1 LPLSLVGT
9 ACVAAAIVA
18 AAGLLAA
25 RERASVLWT
34 VAWAS
39 VLAAG
44 ALALAPSP
52 GALLGLAFVSPF
64 FPGCQLLGACAAT
77 RGSAPVWL
85 VAATIGVATARA
97 LARAGG
103 FAGVELVGV
112 TLEPVPTLIAAWLL
126 ARTARRE
133 PSSGSLV
140 AVVALL
146 VAAAFA
152 YGVTGWTQAGTGAVP
167 LPIGLLWVGLLAVG
181 LPLQLRLASR
191 QDLRR
196 QAGLRERAE
205 AELIESRERF
215 RALTESAFDLVAEL
229 DGDERFTYVNPRY
242 EEVLGYPRESL
253 IGMRAVDLLDPL
265 DRAAAARFAE
275 LASREGRAASL
286 IVRAR
291 HAAGHDVWV
300 ECAASVFTTPDGQ
313 RRWVMT
319 SQDVTDRRARE
330 ERGARMREELEL
342 AVRERTAALE
352 ASEARFRA
360 LAEHAPEL
368 ISEFD
373 DRGRYTFA
381 NESFRDLL
389 GRDPATLIGTVPESL
404 IHPDDMAASRSGMAR
419 AFLERGTARAL
430 HRLRHADGSWRWFDN
445 TGRAYYTVRG
455 ELRFVSMG
463 RDVTEARHAE
473 AERERLAAH
482 MQEVQRLESLGVM
495 AGGIAHDFNNLLAV
509 ILGNAALLDED
520 AGDDEELRGRLRR
533 IVAASRHAEALTDQM
548 LAYAGKSVAELV
560 PLDLSALVRQT
571 EDLLRASI
579 SKKSAL
585 VLELGSDLPAVRGDP
600 TRLRQVLLNL
610 VTNASEAIGEGATG
624 TIRVR
629 TDRVNASCTALADAF
644 GSAERPEGTWA
655 LLEVADDGP
664 GIDEAL
670 RGRIFEP
677 FFSSKGAGRGLGLAA
692 VLGIARAHG
701 GLVRVN
707 AAEGGGTR
715 IGLLLPP
722 SAPLPAVAS
731 ATPAEETS
739 PAPPGLVLVVDDDE
753 AVREI
758 AEALLRKGGFR
769 VETAAGG
776 REALA
781 RVRAGGVGALLLDL
795 VMPELSGADVLRI
808 LATEQPDLPV
818 VVASGYKRELASD
831 RLGREGAFA
840 LVQKPFDPDA
850 LCAILRDA
858 LRKRQMART
867 MQRSGA

>member
-1 LPLSLVGT
+1 M
-9 ACVAAAIVA
+9 ACVAAAFVA

-25 RERASVLWT
+25 RGRATVLWT
-34 VAWAS
+34 AAWVS
-39 VLAAG
+39 VLGAG
-44 ALALAPSP
+44 AAVLAPSP
-52 GALLGLAFVSPF
+52 AALLGLAFVSPF
-64 FPGCQLLGACAAT
+64 FPGCQLAGAYAAT
-77 RGSAPVWL
+77 RGSAPLWL
-85 VAATIGVATARA
+85 VAATIGFASARA

-103 FAGVELVGV
+103 FADLDLAIGVA
-112 TLEPVPTLIAAWLL
+112 LEPLPTLLAAWVLMRSAWREDS
-126 ARTARRE
+126 ARSA
-133 PSSGSLV
+133 SVV
-140 AVVALL
+140 AALL
-146 VAAAFA
+146 VVAAFA
-152 YGVTGWTQAGTGAVP
+152 DGISGWTQGRSGEVP
-167 LPIGLLWVGLLAVG
+167 LPIGVLWLVLLAVG

-205 AELIESRERF
+205 AELVESRERF

-242 EEVLGYPRESL
+242 EEALGYPRESL
-253 IGMRAVDLLDPL
+253 IGMRAVDLIDPL

-275 LASREGRAASL
+275 LASQEGRAAGL
-286 IVRAR
+286 VVRAR
-291 HAAGHDVWV
+291 HSAGHYVWV
-300 ECAASVFTTPDGQ
+300 ECAASLFTTPDGQ

-319 SQDVTDRRARE
+319 TQDVTDRRARE
-330 ERGARMREELEL
+330 ERGARMRGELEL
-342 AVRERTAALE
+342 AVRDRTAALE

-368 ISEFD
+368 VSEFD

-404 IHPDDMAASRSGMAR
+404 IHPDDLADSRAGMAR

-463 RDVTEARHAE
+463 RDVTEAKHAE
-473 AERERLAAH
+473 EERARLAAH

-509 ILGNAALLDED
+509 ILGNAALLEED
-520 AGDDEELRGRLRR
+520 AGGGEETRSRLRR

-560 PLDLSALVRQT
+560 PLDLSAVVRQT

-579 SKKSAL
+579 SKKSRL
-585 VLELGSDLPAVRGDP
+585 VLELASDLPAVRGDP

-610 VTNASEAIGEGATG
+610 VTNASEAIGEDGTG

-629 TDRVNASCTALADAF
+629 TGCVEASCAALADAF
-644 GSAERPEGTWA
+644 GSAERPGGTWA

-701 GLVRVN
+701 GVVRVTP
-707 AAEGGGTR
+707 AEGGGTR
-715 IGLLLPP
+715 ICLLLPP

-731 ATPAEETS
+731 ASPIEEAS

-758 AEALLRKGGFR
+758 AEALLRKGGFS

-808 LATEQPDLPV
+808 LAAEQPWLPV

-831 RLGREGAFA
+831 RLGRDGAFA
-840 LVQKPFDPDA
+840 LVQKPFDPDG

-858 LRKRQMART
+858 LRKGQMARA
-867 MQRSGA
+867 MQSSRS